1 MELREDLYIIDYNGS
16 NFIYSPLRRALFF
29 ADGASVSI
37 VKRYINGKT
46 KDEDKSS
53 QVWKHILRL
62 ESIDVTPPQKR
73 KIGKGNNVVIIPTQ
87 LCNFGCTYCY
97 AQEAHLYNSVM
108 SKETLKIVLDF
119 VLQSKNKKKNISFI
133 GGGEPLTAWKL
144 IKWAVEY
151 LEQNKHSA
159 DILNIGITT
168 NASLFT
174 DEIFKFVKEHNIHI
188 GVSFEIISDI
198 QDSQRPFRGG
208 KGTFEIVNKNI
219 EKLIQYG
226 IPYGI
231 RSTITK
237 LNVSRMSEMVEFV
250 AEHYPNIK
258 KLHLEQVTDSSED
271 DKAFYSAYIDNFYM
285 AKQAGKKYN
294 INVYNSISKSI
305 YQIRDCFCGGEFCV
319 TPTGRFVACHR
330 VSAEHEKAF
339 PLFNYGKINTSI
351 LFDGEAEEMYSTF
364 SRQKSKDCK
373 NCFAKWHCGGI
384 CPMERTELS
393 EYQLL
398 AKCDFIKKIVSR
410 ELYDALVNKL
420 EFKTNATN
428 K

>member
-1 MELREDLYIIDYNGS
+1 MELREDLHILEYNGS
-16 NFIYSPLRRALFF
+16 GFIYSPLRRALFF
-29 ADGASVSI
+29 ADDESVAI
-37 VKRYINGKT
+37 AKRYINGTT
-46 KDEDKSS
+46 KDEDKNS
-53 QVWKHILRL
+53 QVWNHILRL
-62 ESIDVTPPQKR
+62 ESIDVTLPQKR
-73 KIGKGNNVVIIPTQ
+73 KIEKGNNVVVIPTQ

-108 SKETLKIVLDF
+108 PKETLQIVLDF
-119 VLQSKNKKKNISFI
+119 VLQSKKRKKNISFI
-133 GGGEPLTAWKL
+133 GGGEPLTAWEL

-151 LEQNKHSA
+151 LEQNKHSN

-188 GVSFEIISDI
+188 GVSFEILSDI
-198 QDSQRPFRGG
+198 QDSQRPFHGG
-208 KGTFEIVNKNI
+208 KGTFEIVNGNI
-219 EKLIQYG
+219 KKLIQYG

-237 LNVSRMSEMVEFV
+237 LNVNRMSEMVEFV
-250 AEHYPNIK
+250 AEHYPNIR

-271 DKAFYSAYIDNFYM
+271 DQAFYNAYIDNFYK
-285 AKQAGKKYN
+285 AKQVGRKYN

-319 TPTGRFVACHR
+319 SPTGSLVACHR

-339 PLFNYGKINTSI
+339 ALFNYGKVNESSCV
-351 LFDGEAEEMYSTF
+351 FDENAEKNYMDF
-364 SRQKSKDCK
+364 SKMKRPECAQ
-373 NCFAKWHCGGI
+373 CFAKWHCAGI

-393 EYQLL
+393 PQQIL
-398 AKCDFIKKIVSR
+398 AKCDFVKKIVTR
-410 ELYDALVNKL
+410 ELYDSLIAKLDYNENK
-420 EFKTNATN
+420 
-428 K
+428 